1 MQPRRFIRLRS
12 PNSTKLGGVLVLEL
26 SDEDEAMRVAQKLA
40 RRPGAASPC
49 EMQNFP

>member
-1 MQPRRFIRLRS
+1 M
-12 PNSTKLGGVLVLEL
+12 LEL